1 MGSGFGGKF
10 FKVGPFAEVEETIS
24 IFSENLYFS
33 FLFEESVKH
42 QLEIQEKYEEALKED
57 DEEEIISTRNQMK
70 LYESMLSLS
79 MNYSVDEI
87 ES

>member
-79 MNYSVDEI
+79 MNYSVD
-87 ES
+87 